1 MPEIVDNKILRLLNV
16 EVGFRRRLHKIART
30 WTFELF
36 NWPSL
41 EVVCYRRRS
50 NPWHHTPKL
59 WLWCWNTQ
67 ESTTQAP
74 KRAYDSLLIW
84 SSRSSKRPFSFYLK
98 SLSSPNISV
107 YFIQDLDMQL
117 FKLLSFFG
125 FGFCAFLFDLVLL
138 FWILCSLGSRF
149 CDQSNLW
156 FLWSIKFMIW
166 TCYFYYFYDIRFNG
180 DTF

>member
-1 MPEIVDNKILRLLNV
+1 M
-16 EVGFRRRLHKIART
+16 FRRRLHKIART
-30 WTFELF
+30 CTFELF

-41 EVVCYRRRS
+41 EVVDVCYRRRS

-84 SSRSSKRPFSFYLK
+84 SSRSSKRPFSFYFK

-107 YFIQDLDMQL
+107 YFIKDLDMPL
-117 FKLLSFFG
+117 FKPLSFFG
-125 FGFCAFLFDLVLL
+125 FAFCAFCLLCFSVWFGTLVLD
-138 FWILCSLGSRF
+138 FVFFRFSFLC
-149 CDQSNLW
+149 Q
-156 FLWSIKFMIW
+156 IKFMIW
-166 TCYFYYFYDIRFNG
+166 TCYFYMFLWFFQFWFCIFYYFYDIKFNG
-180 DTF
+180 DIFQ